1 MSAKNKDSGRQVK
14 KYPLATLF
22 LKQLTADKYT
32 TALGSYCAWNRH
44 VNLSPPDFVK
54 EVPEN
59 DKHIYNYYDALQYT
73 LYETN
78 YAETEDRT
86 TDPRTTLPGSG
97 ISIVILASPV
107 ECMAILLEGG
117 RRCPGDMLLVMSK
130 SWITVVPSDLD
141 PSMNKLLVHKA
152 ISFESGGRSFI
163 DVFDPPRRVTYFVNF
178 FTRSITDGQ
187 TGDGEDLEVNLECPM
202 SSSLKLVRRT
212 DDKFWTRIIM
222 AEANVA
228 YPATLA
234 FAYKVSLQYDIP
246 NDAKLKVVKL
256 SSKEGIENVMQ
267 EEILSFLNRLDENA
281 DRMVVKPSGVKWH
294 GSVGVTFHPRN
305 EPKRIIDAAIQL
317 FMALDAGDGI
327 LVEVFCGPDENDSEL
342 MRDYSFRL
350 RANVCRGPNDV
361 PITTTLICGVG
372 KKNEP
377 INGDNTKPQ
386 SYESTMIEWGLEND
400 MERIKKLVVKGSA
413 NILKSIIR
421 HENALTIEEKGG
433 IGAQTD
439 VIGIDYFLRKKEGV
453 YVPYGIEVNSHD
465 CTINCQL
472 FEFINPSLSGYSVAP
487 LIQTM
492 IDRSQAFLIA
502 GKKILLLN
510 LGVSSKRFILDSA
523 KKHRIK
529 VVLVDTFPEDSSPI
543 PDLVDQYIQYDS
555 SDHTKDDEHA
565 DKIIEILEQQDIGID
580 GCCTFWEDCGP
591 LAAIINEK
599 LDLCGAGVKG
609 ALAAKKKSET
619 HQVLSR
625 RTGDIPHF
633 PRTYLYTEK
642 SIHVEDV
649 NDLPSAVEEVG
660 LPCILKLEY
669 GSSAVGVKLCHDL
682 EECTKMFTGLR
693 EHLTCESDHPGIG
706 LGHGNSMVV
715 MKPIVGTEHDVDLV
729 LFERQLVAAYVSDNG
744 PTRPGSFTE
753 TAACMPSCL
762 RSDKVGQ
769 LVTAAY
775 QCCTEIGLESGVFN
789 VELKM
794 TPTGPKLIEINAR
807 MGGFYNRHWILKC
820 YGVDMVRCAFMIAS
834 GIKPIPPKIVPSCHI
849 MGVMCVPSM
858 HAEVFLSQ
866 KFKDAVAEL
875 KRQEDVIYTLIE
887 DDFSYATAKT
897 EEPICN
903 IAVCAKNTA
912 KAKSKLLALCS
923 NLEVT
928 TEQYDIPHYVSQF
941 R

>member
-1 MSAKNKDSGRQVK
+1 MKIILHFQ

-281 DRMVVKPSGVKWH
+281 DRASFISVSMLMCQCINQTIRMSHFMYILLNNLLINFFLTQMVVKPSGVKWH

-327 LVEVFCGPDENDSEL
+327 LVEVFCGPDENGRSKLFFIILMKGISTSLKSRRILLIRFELVLLSTDYIWEKIDHQSDRNKNLTRKVLFLISDSEL

-439 VIGIDYFLRKKEGV
+439 VIGR
-453 YVPYGIEVNSHD
+453 
-465 CTINCQL
+465 
-472 FEFINPSLSGYSVAP
+472 
-487 LIQTM
+487 
-492 IDRSQAFLIA
+492 
-502 GKKILLLN
+502 
-510 LGVSSKRFILDSA
+510 
-523 KKHRIK
+523 
-529 VVLVDTFPEDSSPI
+529 
-543 PDLVDQYIQYDS
+543 
-555 SDHTKDDEHA
+555 
-565 DKIIEILEQQDIGID
+565 
-580 GCCTFWEDCGP
+580 
-591 LAAIINEK
+591 
-599 LDLCGAGVKG
+599 
-609 ALAAKKKSET
+609 
-619 HQVLSR
+619 
-625 RTGDIPHF
+625 
-633 PRTYLYTEK
+633 
-642 SIHVEDV
+642 
-649 NDLPSAVEEVG
+649 
-660 LPCILKLEY
+660 
-669 GSSAVGVKLCHDL
+669 
-682 EECTKMFTGLR
+682 
-693 EHLTCESDHPGIG
+693 
-706 LGHGNSMVV
+706 
-715 MKPIVGTEHDVDLV
+715 
-729 LFERQLVAAYVSDNG
+729 
-744 PTRPGSFTE
+744 
-753 TAACMPSCL
+753 
-762 RSDKVGQ
+762 
-769 LVTAAY
+769 
-775 QCCTEIGLESGVFN
+775 
-789 VELKM
+789 
-794 TPTGPKLIEINAR
+794 
-807 MGGFYNRHWILKC
+807 
-820 YGVDMVRCAFMIAS
+820 
-834 GIKPIPPKIVPSCHI
+834 
-849 MGVMCVPSM
+849 
-858 HAEVFLSQ
+858 
-866 KFKDAVAEL
+866 
-875 KRQEDVIYTLIE
+875 
-887 DDFSYATAKT
+887 
-897 EEPICN
+897 
-903 IAVCAKNTA
+903 
-912 KAKSKLLALCS
+912 
-923 NLEVT
+923 
-928 TEQYDIPHYVSQF
+928 
-941 R
+941 

>member
-1 MSAKNKDSGRQVK
+1 MKIILHFQ

-44 VNLSPPDFVK
+44 VNLSPPDFVN

-281 DRMVVKPSGVKWH
+281 DRASFISVSMLMCQCVNQTIRMSHFMYILLNNLLINFFFLLSQMVVKPSGVKWH

-327 LVEVFCGPDENDSEL
+327 LVEVFCGPDENGRSKLFFIILMKGISTSLKSRRILLIRFELVLLSTDYIWEKIDHQSDRNKNLTRKVLFLISDSEL

-413 NILKSIIR
+413 NILKRIIR

-439 VIGIDYFLRKKEGV
+439 VIGR
-453 YVPYGIEVNSHD
+453 
-465 CTINCQL
+465 
-472 FEFINPSLSGYSVAP
+472 
-487 LIQTM
+487 
-492 IDRSQAFLIA
+492 
-502 GKKILLLN
+502 
-510 LGVSSKRFILDSA
+510 
-523 KKHRIK
+523 
-529 VVLVDTFPEDSSPI
+529 
-543 PDLVDQYIQYDS
+543 
-555 SDHTKDDEHA
+555 
-565 DKIIEILEQQDIGID
+565 
-580 GCCTFWEDCGP
+580 
-591 LAAIINEK
+591 
-599 LDLCGAGVKG
+599 
-609 ALAAKKKSET
+609 
-619 HQVLSR
+619 
-625 RTGDIPHF
+625 
-633 PRTYLYTEK
+633 
-642 SIHVEDV
+642 
-649 NDLPSAVEEVG
+649 
-660 LPCILKLEY
+660 
-669 GSSAVGVKLCHDL
+669 
-682 EECTKMFTGLR
+682 
-693 EHLTCESDHPGIG
+693 
-706 LGHGNSMVV
+706 
-715 MKPIVGTEHDVDLV
+715 
-729 LFERQLVAAYVSDNG
+729 
-744 PTRPGSFTE
+744 
-753 TAACMPSCL
+753 
-762 RSDKVGQ
+762 
-769 LVTAAY
+769 
-775 QCCTEIGLESGVFN
+775 
-789 VELKM
+789 
-794 TPTGPKLIEINAR
+794 
-807 MGGFYNRHWILKC
+807 
-820 YGVDMVRCAFMIAS
+820 
-834 GIKPIPPKIVPSCHI
+834 
-849 MGVMCVPSM
+849 
-858 HAEVFLSQ
+858 
-866 KFKDAVAEL
+866 
-875 KRQEDVIYTLIE
+875 
-887 DDFSYATAKT
+887 
-897 EEPICN
+897 
-903 IAVCAKNTA
+903 
-912 KAKSKLLALCS
+912 
-923 NLEVT
+923 
-928 TEQYDIPHYVSQF
+928 
-941 R
+941 

>member
-1 MSAKNKDSGRQVK
+1 MKIILHFQ

-281 DRMVVKPSGVKWH
+281 DRASFISVSMLMCQCVNQTIRMSHFMYIILNNLLINFFLLLTQMVVKPSGVKWH

-327 LVEVFCGPDENDSEL
+327 LVEVFCGPDENGRSKLFFIILMKGISTSLKSRRILLIRFELVLLSTDYIWEKIDHQSDRNKNLTRKVLFLISDSEL

-439 VIGIDYFLRKKEGV
+439 VIGR
-453 YVPYGIEVNSHD
+453 
-465 CTINCQL
+465 
-472 FEFINPSLSGYSVAP
+472 
-487 LIQTM
+487 
-492 IDRSQAFLIA
+492 
-502 GKKILLLN
+502 
-510 LGVSSKRFILDSA
+510 
-523 KKHRIK
+523 
-529 VVLVDTFPEDSSPI
+529 
-543 PDLVDQYIQYDS
+543 
-555 SDHTKDDEHA
+555 
-565 DKIIEILEQQDIGID
+565 
-580 GCCTFWEDCGP
+580 
-591 LAAIINEK
+591 
-599 LDLCGAGVKG
+599 
-609 ALAAKKKSET
+609 
-619 HQVLSR
+619 
-625 RTGDIPHF
+625 
-633 PRTYLYTEK
+633 
-642 SIHVEDV
+642 
-649 NDLPSAVEEVG
+649 
-660 LPCILKLEY
+660 
-669 GSSAVGVKLCHDL
+669 
-682 EECTKMFTGLR
+682 
-693 EHLTCESDHPGIG
+693 
-706 LGHGNSMVV
+706 
-715 MKPIVGTEHDVDLV
+715 
-729 LFERQLVAAYVSDNG
+729 
-744 PTRPGSFTE
+744 
-753 TAACMPSCL
+753 
-762 RSDKVGQ
+762 
-769 LVTAAY
+769 
-775 QCCTEIGLESGVFN
+775 
-789 VELKM
+789 
-794 TPTGPKLIEINAR
+794 
-807 MGGFYNRHWILKC
+807 
-820 YGVDMVRCAFMIAS
+820 
-834 GIKPIPPKIVPSCHI
+834 
-849 MGVMCVPSM
+849 
-858 HAEVFLSQ
+858 
-866 KFKDAVAEL
+866 
-875 KRQEDVIYTLIE
+875 
-887 DDFSYATAKT
+887 
-897 EEPICN
+897 
-903 IAVCAKNTA
+903 
-912 KAKSKLLALCS
+912 
-923 NLEVT
+923 
-928 TEQYDIPHYVSQF
+928 
-941 R
+941 

>member
-1 MSAKNKDSGRQVK
+1 MKVILHFQ

-281 DRMVVKPSGVKWH
+281 DRASFISVSMLMCQCVNQTIRMSHFMYILLNNLLIVFFLLLTQMVVKPSGVKWH

-327 LVEVFCGPDENDSEL
+327 LVEVFCGPDENGRSELFFIILMKGISTSLKSRRILLIRFELVLLSTDYIWEKIDHQSDMNKNLTRKVLFLISDSEL

-439 VIGIDYFLRKKEGV
+439 VIGR
-453 YVPYGIEVNSHD
+453 
-465 CTINCQL
+465 
-472 FEFINPSLSGYSVAP
+472 
-487 LIQTM
+487 
-492 IDRSQAFLIA
+492 
-502 GKKILLLN
+502 
-510 LGVSSKRFILDSA
+510 
-523 KKHRIK
+523 
-529 VVLVDTFPEDSSPI
+529 
-543 PDLVDQYIQYDS
+543 
-555 SDHTKDDEHA
+555 
-565 DKIIEILEQQDIGID
+565 
-580 GCCTFWEDCGP
+580 
-591 LAAIINEK
+591 
-599 LDLCGAGVKG
+599 
-609 ALAAKKKSET
+609 
-619 HQVLSR
+619 
-625 RTGDIPHF
+625 
-633 PRTYLYTEK
+633 
-642 SIHVEDV
+642 
-649 NDLPSAVEEVG
+649 
-660 LPCILKLEY
+660 
-669 GSSAVGVKLCHDL
+669 
-682 EECTKMFTGLR
+682 
-693 EHLTCESDHPGIG
+693 
-706 LGHGNSMVV
+706 
-715 MKPIVGTEHDVDLV
+715 
-729 LFERQLVAAYVSDNG
+729 
-744 PTRPGSFTE
+744 
-753 TAACMPSCL
+753 
-762 RSDKVGQ
+762 
-769 LVTAAY
+769 
-775 QCCTEIGLESGVFN
+775 
-789 VELKM
+789 
-794 TPTGPKLIEINAR
+794 
-807 MGGFYNRHWILKC
+807 
-820 YGVDMVRCAFMIAS
+820 
-834 GIKPIPPKIVPSCHI
+834 
-849 MGVMCVPSM
+849 
-858 HAEVFLSQ
+858 
-866 KFKDAVAEL
+866 
-875 KRQEDVIYTLIE
+875 
-887 DDFSYATAKT
+887 
-897 EEPICN
+897 
-903 IAVCAKNTA
+903 
-912 KAKSKLLALCS
+912 
-923 NLEVT
+923 
-928 TEQYDIPHYVSQF
+928 
-941 R
+941 